1 MIHRN
6 TIQSLE
12 EFEFARDL
20 IRENK
25 QKKLMLSCK

>member
-12 EFEFARDL
+12 IFEFARDL

-25 QKKLMLSCK
+25 QKTNVLM